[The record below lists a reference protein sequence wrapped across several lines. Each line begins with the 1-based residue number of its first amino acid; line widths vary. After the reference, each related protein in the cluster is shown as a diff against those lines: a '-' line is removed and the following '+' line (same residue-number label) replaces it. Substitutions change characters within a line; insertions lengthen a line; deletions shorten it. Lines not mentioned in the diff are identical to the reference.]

1 MDSVSLNFIRVWDTK
16 CRALTAMVRQVQ
28 PLRISKSSNT
38 PSSTPNKMATSR
50 PLADIGNTSQR
61 RNSPSFN
68 QATKKMIV
76 SRDSSPYN
84 ENSSPF
90 VSATTSP
97 LGLKRMSPFRFD
109 ENTPERSPSPSVSPK
124 RRTSIERLKQASRVK
139 NSNIFALENKDAYDP
154 TSMPIV
160 ERPSANR
167 PLSQQF
173 ANNSFTRFDSLNKE
187 NNPLQNTQ
195 RPGGHKRSDTEIY
208 LPTLSMSREAT
219 EIALPPSPEKQQ
231 SPSPTKSAMR
241 TSMFALSQQ
250 GLFDQDAGTWSDEER
265 APTPRTLHG
274 NNKSVTF
281 HADPPI
287 VTEYE
292 QQTPE
297 PSVSVGSREGSRE
310 SDEQDQDDYS
320 FERYSS
326 AEQQEREDSFDEDLE
341 NTDKTPVVLPEDWRH
356 MSPDEARTDLVNQD
370 DDVFDAS
377 PSPHRSVLGRSESV
391 TSDGEA
397 RPLPPLPAFMTAQK
411 RSNHGGAAGP
421 ADHASLGSR
430 NVPSPPAPA
439 SCSKDDILRMTHGSS
454 LTLQERL
461 QYLGK
466 HPNNDRPSSSSDHEM
481 EHAMPE
487 ELTVTNLDVGEKMDV
502 QVRVA
507 EAGVEDDD
515 SLVGDLSEFASAPRI
530 SRESILRKIRNTKY
544 DFEDDSDVDESV
556 LDGEESK
563 PQPSYAELARMDPD
577 QPIQSRENSR
587 ETSENYL
594 SGHVAAAPVEEYEEE
609 VYIKSETTEDDH
621 VDLEAIPEAV
631 DAEPL
636 LPPRPQLMMDDEER
650 QSSVLHHRLST
661 ESAEADDDASQY
673 SSLEPEAESTM
684 LHSVHQPGHEEGK
697 ESLQDAMQL
706 LTVKD
711 YSEMKATAP
720 EPTAGATSLPRASF
734 MGLPSYLGSG
744 QYDFGMSAFSD
755 PSPPTSSESSKKLDL
770 ASAPVLQSTRQFWQ
784 PAPADLPNQ
793 QAYSE
798 PADLVSPPGTPDSII
813 QHRTSGVS
821 SMYDELDGDGMP
833 VQPELAPELAP
844 EVVIPERRAT
854 IKTGGKLKTRPS
866 VSRADLEAMGQQ
878 RMVSSE
884 EPMPAIPSVYRTTDV
899 NNGSAEDGD
908 SQHSTEK
915 ADSLVEERP
924 VNRRQSRKMLNL
936 DIPQLS
942 NGTGDSG
949 LGLEDEFDKVIENQ
963 KVRPPFPPPPLT
975 RFYAVNQQEHGAA
988 HNHASVDTDMPSPF
1002 VPHTN
1007 GSAGANVCSPR
1018 PQKGYLMRQNTKVVV
1033 ASNRN
1038 FSNDSNDTNKSVD
1051 SNATMPMSPRAA
1063 RGTRS
1068 AGSSPRKPSAEQVLK
1083 TEPWN
1088 GKTRRKSMRQA
1099 SAQQQAR
1106 GPAPP
1111 LPGQES
1117 AMALS
1122 SVDEDYA
1129 TATGNL
1135 DDEVPEGTERGRLF
1149 VKVVGVKDLDLPLPR
1164 NDRVYFQLT
1173 LDNGLHCVTTADLEL
1188 GKTAPIGQEFELVV
1202 QEDLE
1207 FQLTLTTKL
1216 PPPPKPA
1223 ATPTPSSPTK
1233 SVRSQKSGASGF
1245 AARFLSSPRKRAER
1259 ERQEREAAELED
1271 RRLQAEA
1278 AARKRASQA
1287 PPTAWELLH
1296 DLVNPADGAF
1306 ARAYVNLKAHEG
1318 ACYGR
1323 PLTVD
1328 VPCYNEWAA
1337 EKDAQVVNSVRSK
1350 RNHGGAGQMV
1360 VRRPPFV
1367 VGKLEVQLVYVPKPR
1382 GAGEEAMPKSMGSAL
1397 REIGRAREEAG
1408 RVEEVREVAFEGCLS
1423 QQGGDCIH
1431 WRRRFFRLQ
1440 GPRLTAYHEHTHQK
1454 RAVVNLA
1461 KASRL
1466 VDDKTSLVADPTTT
1480 TSSSSPAKS
1489 GGGRRKS
1496 AFAEEDEGYAYVE
1509 EGFRIRFANGET
1521 IDFYADSAEE
1531 KEGWMG
1537 ALSQVIGKPGVGDA
1551 MGKQKKEEDGK
1562 GVRWTEVVLAR
1573 EKAAAAASATAAG
1586 NAGAGAGAPAPSPY
1600 SGMMGAGTTAQ
1611 NPSRAPP
1618 APPSSSTSAQRRP
1631 QSDPRRAFPP
1641 PNSASN
1647 SKSAPN
1653 SPMKA
1658 PPPMPRAR
1666 TPPMGNRSGG
1676 RTREAVKSM
1685 IF

>member
-1 MDSVSLNFIRVWDTK
+1 MDSVSFNFICVWSIK
-16 CRALTAMVRQVQ
+16 CRVLTVIMVRQVQ

-50 PLADIGNTSQR
+50 PLADIGNASQR

-187 NNPLQNTQ
+187 NNPLQNPQ
-195 RPGGHKRSDTEIY
+195 RPGGHKRSDTEIFI
-208 LPTLSMSREAT
+208 PTLGLSREAA

-250 GLFDQDAGTWSDEER
+250 GLFDPDAGTWSDEER

-274 NNKSVTF
+274 HNKSVTF
-281 HADPPI
+281 HADPPT

-297 PSVSVGSREGSRE
+297 PSVSVDSREGSQE
-310 SDEQDQDDYS
+310 FDEQDQEDYS

-326 AEQQEREDSFDEDLE
+326 AEQQGREDSFDEDLE

-377 PSPHRSVLGRSESV
+377 PSPHRSILGRSESV

-411 RSNHGGAAGP
+411 RSNHGGAAGT
-421 ADHASLGSR
+421 ANL
-430 NVPSPPAPA
+430 PSPPVSAT
-439 SCSKDDILRMTHGSS
+439 CSKDDMLRGTRGSS
-454 LTLQERL
+454 LILQDRL

-466 HPNNDRPSSSSDHEM
+466 HPVNDRSTSSS
-481 EHAMPE
+481 EHDTEHGMPE
-487 ELTVTNLDVGEKMDV
+487 ELTVTNLDTGEKMDV

-507 EAGVEDDD
+507 EAGLEDDD
-515 SLVGDLSEFASAPRI
+515 SLVGDLSEFTSAPRI
-530 SRESILRKIRNTKY
+530 SRESILRKMRNTKY

-556 LDGEESK
+556 LDSEESK

-594 SGHVAAAPVEEYEEE
+594 SRHVAAPPPKEYEE
-609 VYIKSETTEDDH
+609 VYIKSEPTEDDD
-621 VDLEAIPEAV
+621 VDFEAIPEAV
-631 DAEPL
+631 DEEPL

-661 ESAEADDDASQY
+661 NSAEVDDDASNY
-673 SSLEPEAESTM
+673 SSMEPDAESTM
-684 LHSVHQPGHEEGK
+684 LHSVHQPAHEEGK

-711 YSEMKATAP
+711 YSETKTVVP
-720 EPTAGATSLPRASF
+720 EPSAGTTSLPKASF
-734 MGLPSYLGSG
+734 MSLPSYMGSG

-755 PSPPTSSESSKKLDL
+755 PSPPTSGESSKKLDL
-770 ASAPVLQSTRQFWQ
+770 ASAPVLQSTRAFWQ
-784 PAPADLPNQ
+784 PAPAELPSQ
-793 QAYSE
+793 QAYAE
-798 PADLVSPPGTPDSII
+798 PADLVSPPGSPDSII

-821 SMYDELDGDGMP
+821 SMYEEPKEEGMAMLPEP
-833 VQPELAPELAP
+833 VPEPAP
-844 EVVIPERRAT
+844 EVIIPERRAT

-884 EPMPAIPSVYRTTDV
+884 EPMPTLPSVYRTADV
-899 NNGSAEDGD
+899 NNGSTDDGD

-915 ADSLVEERP
+915 ADSIVEEKP

-942 NGTGDSG
+942 AGTGDSG
-949 LGLEDEFDKVIENQ
+949 LGLESEFDKVIENQ
-963 KVRPPFPPPPLT
+963 KVQPPFPPPLFA
-975 RFYAVNQQEHGAA
+975 RFDAASQQEQGAA
-988 HNHASVDTDMPSPF
+988 HNHASVDADMPSPF
-1002 VPHTN
+1002 IPHTN
-1007 GSAGANVCSPR
+1007 GSAGANVSSPR
-1018 PQKGYLMRQNTKVVV
+1018 SQKGYLMRQNTKVVI

-1051 SNATMPMSPRAA
+1051 SNATLPTSPRAV

-1088 GKTRRKSMRQA
+1088 GKTRRKSVRQA

-1117 AMALS
+1117 AMVLS

-1129 TATGNL
+1129 TATGSL
-1135 DDEVPEGTERGRLF
+1135 DDDVPEGTERGRLF

-1337 EKDAQVVNSVRSK
+1337 EKDVGVVNSVRSK
-1350 RNHGGAGQMV
+1350 RNHGSGPLAV

-1382 GAGEEAMPKSMGSAL
+1382 GASEEAMPKSMGSAL
-1397 REIGRAREEAG
+1397 REMGRAREEAG

-1440 GPRLTAYHEHTHQK
+1440 GPRLTAYHETTHQK

-1466 VDDKTSLVADPTTT
+1466 VDDKTSLVANPTTT
-1480 TSSSSPAKS
+1480 ATSSSSSPAKS
-1489 GGGRRKS
+1489 GGRRKS

-1537 ALSQVIGKPGVGDA
+1537 ALSQVIGKAGVGDV
-1551 MGKQKKEEDGK
+1551 MGKPKKEEDGK

-1573 EKAAAAASATAAG
+1573 EKAAAAVATAA
-1586 NAGAGAGAPAPSPY
+1586 NAGAGAGAPAPARPS
-1600 SGMMGAGTTAQ
+1600 SALMGAGAGSTAP

-1618 APPSSSTSAQRRP
+1618 PPPPSASSTQRRP
-1631 QSDPRRAFPP
+1631 QQDPRSSRTFPP
-1641 PNSASN
+1641 PQPHSASN

-1666 TPPMGNRSGG
+1666 TPPMGSRSGG